1 MSPQTLLMLYWVF
14 GFFLSYADVRE
25 QVYKDLGIDSK
36 SENSEPFLRIQ
47 RSPSVC
53 SVTSGGRSR
62 SNWSSSHSI
71 DSASTD
77 QHVSGKLS

>member
-1 MSPQTLLMLYWVF
+1 MSPQTLLMLYW
-14 GFFLSYADVRE
+14 FFLSYADVRE